1 MATKS
6 LGRTLPLIAIVGPTA
21 SGKTA
26 LAIRLA
32 SQFGGEVVCAD
43 SRTIYKGLAVG
54 TAKPTQVEQSMVPH
68 WGIDLVEPGEYF
80 TVADFK
86 EYTRQ
91 KIREIR
97 GCGNIP
103 FLVGGTGLYVDSVIF
118 DFSFASKS
126 DGDLRED
133 LDCKTIQE
141 LQEYCKNNNIH
152 LLRIKYDEN
161 IKIKLNSIFN

>member
-1 MATKS
+1 
-6 LGRTLPLIAIVGPTA
+6 
-21 SGKTA
+21 
-26 LAIRLA
+26 
-32 SQFGGEVVCAD
+32 
-43 SRTIYKGLAVG
+43 
-54 TAKPTQVEQSMVPH
+54 MVPH
-68 WGIDLVEPGEYF
+68 SGIDLVEPGEYF

-91 KIREIR
+91 KIRNSWTR
-97 GCGNIP
+97 KHT

-141 LQEYCKNNNIH
+141 LQEYCKNNNIKMPENYQNKRY
-152 LLRIKYDEN
+152 LIRAIEQNNISSKRRDKSNSKYN
-161 IKIKLNSIFN
+161 RCRNSNR